1 MMSAEPAFSAFDRVR
16 RREPRIVDTDWLVL
30 RGLSAEVISA
40 AGELARPGVLAIDFG
55 CGDQPYRS
63 LFEQRG
69 VEYRAADLGNGAE
82 ISIRPD
88 GHVDAPD
95 ACADLVLSFQVL
107 EHVRDLD
114 TYLAEAMRLL
124 RPGGQLLLSTH
135 GTWLYHPHPED
146 HRRWT
151 RMGLVNELES
161 RGWKVD
167 ACAAVVGPLAW
178 TTLIRLTGYCFA
190 LRKLPVLGNIAAAGL
205 AAVMNLR
212 AAAEDSLTP
221 AAIRD
226 DNACVY
232 VVRALPAEKPL

>member
-1 MMSAEPAFSAFDRVR
+1 MSAEPPFAAFDQVR

-30 RGLSAEVISA
+30 RGLSIEVSSIAAEIA
-40 AGELARPGVLAIDFG
+40 HPGVVAVDFG
-55 CGDQPYRS
+55 CGDQPYRK

-69 VEYRAADLGNGAE
+69 AEYRGADLGQAAQ
-82 ISIRPD
+82 IVIRPN
-88 GHVDAPD
+88 GHVDAPN
-95 ACADLVLSFQVL
+95 ACADVVLSFQVL

-114 TYLAEAMRLL
+114 TYLSEAKRLL
-124 RPGGQLLLSTH
+124 RRGGELILSTH

-161 RGWKVD
+161 RGWRVD
-167 ACAAVVGPLAW
+167 SCTAVVGPLAW

-190 LRKLPVLGNIAAAGL
+190 LRKLPLVGNVAAALL
-205 AAVMNLR
+205 ALVMNLR
-212 AAAEDSLTP
+212 AAAEDRLTP
-221 AAIRD
+221 SAIRD

-232 VVRALPAEKPL
+232 LVRAHRAKKSS

>member
-1 MMSAEPAFSAFDRVR
+1 MSAEPPFAAFDQVR

-30 RGLSAEVISA
+30 RGLSIEVASIAAEIA
-40 AGELARPGVLAIDFG
+40 HPGVVAVDFG
-55 CGDQPYRS
+55 CGDQPYRT

-69 VEYRAADLGNGAE
+69 AEYRGADLGQAAQ
-82 ISIRPD
+82 IVIRPN
-88 GHVDAPD
+88 GHVDAPN
-95 ACADLVLSFQVL
+95 ACADVVLSFQVL

-114 TYLAEAMRLL
+114 TYLSEAKRLL
-124 RPGGQLLLSTH
+124 RRGGELILSTH

-161 RGWKVD
+161 RGWRVD
-167 ACAAVVGPLAW
+167 SCTAVVGPLAW

-190 LRKLPVLGNIAAAGL
+190 LRKLPLVGNVAAALL
-205 AAVMNLR
+205 ALVMNLR
-212 AAAEDSLTP
+212 AAAEDRLTP
-221 AAIRD
+221 SAIRD

-232 VVRALPAEKPL
+232 LVRAHRAKKSS

>member
-1 MMSAEPAFSAFDRVR
+1 MSAEPPSAVFDQVR

-30 RGLSAEVISA
+30 RGLSTEVASIAAETS
-40 AGELARPGVLAIDFG
+40 GPGVVAVDFG

-63 LFEQRG
+63 LFEQCG
-69 VEYRAADLGNGAE
+69 AEYLGADLGQAAQ
-82 ISIRPD
+82 IVIRPD
-88 GHVDAPD
+88 GHVDAPN

-114 TYLAEAMRLL
+114 TYLSEAKRLL
-124 RPGGQLLLSTH
+124 RPGGQLILSTH

-161 RGWKVD
+161 RGWTVD
-167 ACAAVVGPLAW
+167 CCTAVVGPLAW

-190 LRKLPVLGNIAAAGL
+190 LRKLPLVGNTAAAFL
-205 AAVMNLR
+205 ALVMNLR
-212 AAAEDSLTP
+212 AAAEDKLTP
-221 AAIRD
+221 SAIRD

-232 VVRALPAEKPL
+232 VVRAHFARESS

>member
-1 MMSAEPAFSAFDRVR
+1 MSAEAAFGVFDHVR

-30 RGLSAEVISA
+30 LGLSTQVA
-40 AGELARPGVLAIDFG
+40 AAAAELARPGVVAVDFG
-55 CGDQPYRS
+55 CGDQPYRK
-63 LFEQRG
+63 LFEQYG
-69 VEYRAADLGNGAE
+69 AEYRGADLGQVAE
-82 ISIRPD
+82 ISIRPS
-88 GHVDAPD
+88 GRVDAPD

-114 TYLAEAMRLL
+114 TYLAEAKRLL
-124 RPGGQLLLSTH
+124 RPGGRLLLSTH

-161 RGWKVD
+161 RGWTVESWD
-167 ACAAVVGPLAW
+167 AVVGPLAW

-190 LRKLPVLGNIAAAGL
+190 LRKLPVFGNIAAAAL
-205 AAVMNLR
+205 AAIMNLR
-212 AAAEDSLTP
+212 AAAEDKLTP

-232 VVRALPAEKPL
+232 AVRARLAEKAS